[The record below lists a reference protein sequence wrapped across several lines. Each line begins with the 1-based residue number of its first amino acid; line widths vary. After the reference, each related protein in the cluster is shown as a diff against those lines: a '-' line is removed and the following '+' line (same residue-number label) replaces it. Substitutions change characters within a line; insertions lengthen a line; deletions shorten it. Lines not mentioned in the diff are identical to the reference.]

1 VSDVVR
7 VTEFLLPAQM
17 DGEPPYQPPFT
28 GAVRAT
34 SPVRLDQ
41 LGAELA
47 ELTGRS
53 EVALLTDGD
62 TLQAASDHPVV
73 LWTEADVPADA
84 LVEAA
89 QAHLPDPNWTPGQS
103 GSTPQLDTIL
113 EKARLRR
120 MLTPDEI
127 QVALWWLVDQ
137 AATQN
142 LTQESPS

>member
-1 VSDVVR
+1 MVR

-28 GAVRAT
+28 AAVRAT

-47 ELTGRS
+47 TLTGRS

-62 TLQAASDHPVV
+62 PLQAAGGHPVV
-73 LWTEADVPADA
+73 LWTEVDIPADT

-89 QAHLPDPNWTPGQS
+89 LTHQPDANWTPGQS

-113 EKARLRR
+113 AKAQQRR

-127 QVALWWLVDQ
+127 QVALWWLVGQ
-137 AATQN
+137 AATQI
-142 LTQESPS
+142 TAQESPS